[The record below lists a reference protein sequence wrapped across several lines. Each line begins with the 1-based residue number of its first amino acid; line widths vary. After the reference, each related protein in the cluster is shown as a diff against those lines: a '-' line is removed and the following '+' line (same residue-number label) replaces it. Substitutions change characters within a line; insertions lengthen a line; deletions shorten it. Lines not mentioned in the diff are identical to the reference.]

1 MQHAVPSRSPVDQ
14 AFQRMA
20 RLASRD
26 PFVRALVVSLVQASA
41 LPPDDRDAILR
52 QFLSAGT
59 QPDGSA

>member
-1 MQHAVPSRSPVDQ
+1 
-14 AFQRMA
+14 MA